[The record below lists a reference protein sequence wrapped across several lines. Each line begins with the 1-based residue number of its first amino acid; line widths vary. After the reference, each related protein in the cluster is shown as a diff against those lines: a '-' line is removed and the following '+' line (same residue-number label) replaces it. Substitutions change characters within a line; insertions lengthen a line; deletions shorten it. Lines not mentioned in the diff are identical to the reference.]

1 MAQVDCSMAS
11 LKVCKPFSGYIMYG
25 TEGGRPC
32 TTSDTVWL
40 QNEAVDDTT
49 QASALTLREI
59 EATERK
65 DQ

>member
-1 MAQVDCSMAS
+1 
-11 LKVCKPFSGYIMYG
+11 MYG

-49 QASALTLREI
+49 QASALTLREV